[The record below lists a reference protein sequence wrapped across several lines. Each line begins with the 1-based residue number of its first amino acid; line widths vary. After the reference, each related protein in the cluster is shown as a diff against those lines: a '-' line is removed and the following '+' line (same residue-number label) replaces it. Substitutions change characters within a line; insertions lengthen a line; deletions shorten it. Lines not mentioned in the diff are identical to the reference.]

1 MKKVLFVCVE
11 NSCRS
16 QMAEAFA
23 HIHGKNNLEV
33 YSAGS
38 KASGKVNDKA
48 IKAMQAV
55 GYDLNQ
61 HYSKSLQD
69 IPDIDY
75 DYAITMGCGDECPDV
90 RAKQRL
96 DWSIP
101 DPKHME
107 PVRFHEVRDMIEARV
122 STLLLGN

>member
-61 HYSKSLQD
+61 HHSKSLQD
-69 IPDIDY
+69 VPDIDY
-75 DYAITMGCGDECPDV
+75 DYAITMGCGDGCPDV

-107 PVRFHEVRDMIEARV
+107 PVKFYEVRDMIEARV
-122 STLLLGN
+122 STLLQGN

>member
-23 HIHGKNNLEV
+23 HIHGKGNLEV

-55 GYDLNQ
+55 GYDLSQ
-61 HYSKSLQD
+61 HHSKSLQE

-90 RAKQRL
+90 RARKRL

-101 DPKHME
+101 DPKNME
-107 PVRFHEVRDMIEARV
+107 PLGFHKVRDMIEARV
-122 STLLLGN
+122 STLLQAG